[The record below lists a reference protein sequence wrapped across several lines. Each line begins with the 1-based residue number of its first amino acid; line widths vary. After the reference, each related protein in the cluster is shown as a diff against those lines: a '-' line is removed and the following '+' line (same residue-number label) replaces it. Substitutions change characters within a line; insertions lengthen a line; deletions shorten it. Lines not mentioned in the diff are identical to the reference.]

1 MTQVHGDQSRSQDSP
16 STPPLPHIEDLL
28 ALPSDVDGNQSIKR
42 LLEEADA
49 ALRRAEISM
58 ALNRPAEALRDFV
71 RASVIAIQFVVDHRE
86 FSSLRTLELTGTRR
100 MHDDMLKRIHK
111 HSDAFDAIKRHIMA
125 DNKRSGVRSSAPKPR
140 PPLSPAKEKPAV
152 QPKPASL
159 HGNVLVPGQKAVAS
173 DRGDLASRLANLKG
187 PQPSPGQDV
196 RIKSYLIPA
205 ADSTVANKGG
215 AEGMLPVLLPQQP
228 PRTYARSGGYPAV
241 VMPGITAP
249 RKPVGS
255 APVGAPVAAN
265 MAAQGP
271 PTDSLICHVT
281 HMHGWMASGQDIL
294 LIDLRPRL
302 AFENGHFDW
311 PDIICI
317 EPTVILRDDFVS
329 AQEIHTS
336 LVLGPPSDQARYAK
350 RHDYERIII
359 YDQDTRPGHGRPRNT
374 DECAIHKLLRALNLS
389 APTDNKP
396 KMHVLNGGINA
407 WMEQYGQTRLV
418 PTPVHQRLQRS
429 CSTSAPIHNVRKLP
443 DSEMKSWRKALG
455 EQGAPAAFPRTGA
468 QYLQAAASARRM
480 QSMTDQP
487 SLMPMPPPPVVPRP
501 AIASDCAGGLAATV
515 ATMTPSRDILRTG
528 MINLKNRCFINA
540 LLQALL
546 GAPGFS
552 SDLINSTWRNTYSKV
567 PRRPAD
573 AMDEPQL
580 AMRILANFMYWM
592 NTRIFD
598 KMEALTFMVS
608 GAIEAPF
615 QPFSKLATNHD
626 QRYCKQVSKY
636 NGLEDLGGDLQQD
649 ARDFYRFVI
658 GAMHGETNKKRNVDA
673 VDPPQWNPS
682 TSPMAYYTQETE
694 HYRRE
699 NDSFTDKYLHSSTL
713 RIISCLEH
721 GCSAKDVQ
729 LRHGPS
735 VDILC
740 FVETKALNESSDTL
754 ANHLNK
760 LFRESRDQEKCYTC
774 TKPQAH
780 LKFETFFCQLPPILC
795 VAIERGVLGESIK
808 GENEVTWDL
817 DSFDFGPWCLSSA
830 HGARPGRKAVYRT
843 FAVVSHYGTRSEGH
857 YISFVR
863 EKHKPPGPK
872 ESDWVECNDA
882 AIRRLQKWEV
892 PAKIWR
898 DKTQSSRPLLP
909 YLIFMELID
918 GTAEP
923 EELK

>member
-1 MTQVHGDQSRSQDSP
+1 MTQVHGDQSRPMAGNRDSP
-16 STPPLPHIEDLL
+16 PTPPLPHIEDLL
-28 ALPSDVDGNQSIKR
+28 ALPSDVDRNQSIKR

-71 RASVIAIQFVVDHRE
+71 RASVIAIQFIVDHKE
-86 FSSLRTLELTGTRR
+86 FPATRTLELNGTRR
-100 MHDDMLKRIHK
+100 IHDDMLKRIHK
-111 HSDAFDAIKRHIMA
+111 HSDAFDAMKRHIIA
-125 DNKRSGVRSSAPKPR
+125 DNRQSGVRASVPRSSAARPR
-140 PPLSPAKEKPAV
+140 PPLLPAREKPAV

-159 HGNVLVPGQKAVAS
+159 HGNVIVAGQKT

-187 PQPSPGQDV
+187 PQPSPGQDI

-205 ADSTVANKGG
+205 ADSTIANKGG

-228 PRTYARSGGYPAV
+228 PRTYSRSGGYPAA

-249 RKPVGS
+249 RKPVAS
-255 APVGAPVAAN
+255 APMAAAN
-265 MAAQGP
+265 MAPQGRL
-271 PTDSLICHVT
+271 TDSLICHVT
-281 HMHGWMASGQDIL
+281 HVHGWMANGQDIL
-294 LIDLRPRL
+294 FIDLRPRL

-317 EPTVILRDDFVS
+317 EPSVILRDDLVS
-329 AQEIHTS
+329 AEEIHTS

-359 YDQDTRPGHGRPRNT
+359 YDQDTRPGHGRARNT
-374 DECAIHKLLRALNLS
+374 DECAMHNLLRALNLA
-389 APTDNKP
+389 APTDKKP

-418 PTPVHQRLQRS
+418 PTPVNQRLQRS
-429 CSTSAPIHNVRKLP
+429 SSTSAPIHNVRKLP

-455 EQGAPAAFPRTGA
+455 EQGGPAAFPRTSA
-468 QYLQAAASARRM
+468 QYLQVAASARRT

-501 AIASDCAGGLAATV
+501 GIASDCAGGLAATV
-515 ATMTPSRDILRTG
+515 ATVAPSRDILRTG
-528 MINLKNRCFINA
+528 MINMKNRCFINA

-552 SDLINSTWRNTYSKV
+552 SELIDSTWRNTYSKV
-567 PRRPAD
+567 PRRPGD

-580 AMRILANFMYWM
+580 AMRILSNFMYWM
-592 NTRIFD
+592 NTRIFE
-598 KMEALTFMVS
+598 KMEALTFM
-608 GAIEAPF
+608 
-615 QPFSKLATNHD
+615 
-626 QRYCKQVSKY
+626 RYCKQVSKY

-658 GAMHGETNKKRNVDA
+658 GAMHGETNRNRNVDA
-673 VDPPQWNPS
+673 VDPPQWIPT

-713 RIISCLEH
+713 RIISCLEP
-721 GCSAKDVQ
+721 GCLAKDVQ

-740 FVETKALNESSDTL
+740 FVDTKALNESSDML
-754 ANHLNK
+754 SKHLNK

-774 TKPQAH
+774 NKPRAQ

-795 VAIERGVLGESIK
+795 LTIERGVLGESIK

-817 DSFDFGPWCLSSA
+817 DNFDLGPWCLSSA
-830 HGARPGRKAVYRT
+830 HGAQGGRKAVYRT

-863 EKHKPPGPK
+863 EKHKLPGPK

-898 DKTQSSRPLLP
+898 DKTQSNRPLLP

-923 EELK
+923 EAVE